1 MSSGADDV
9 GEGGL
14 SGPVPEKV
22 SARKPFLTK
31 ARITAA
37 ALAVGGMLV
46 GSLVGLAVQ
55 LSVEST
61 GLLGPSVESLIDAQ
75 ASNFDAINMRLDALK
90 AAASDPEAAGE
101 IAELG
106 ALLNRQHELTQ
117 RAHDELHYWPY
128 WSS

>member
-1 MSSGADDV
+1 
-9 GEGGL
+9 
-14 SGPVPEKV
+14 V

-90 AAASDPEAAGE
+90 AAAADPEAAGE